1 MPEFRKDQL
10 TNRWVIISPERAKR
24 PRRDI
29 NDDPGSV
36 TDCPFCAGN
45 ESMTPP
51 AVLTYFADE
60 PQPGRVNWSLRVV
73 PNKFPAVV
81 DEDNWMPESKGI
93 YQFGSG
99 TGIHEVIVESPQ
111 HVLSAQSLDESQFR
125 QILHAYRDR
134 IVELRTDKRWRCVAI
149 YKNQGPQAGATL
161 DHVHSQLVAL
171 PIVPKGF
178 SEEVGNAKR
187 HYDSAGDCIYCR
199 MIDVESR
206 ERTRVV
212 FESDLFIAL
221 CPFASRFSYETWIL
235 PKQHRSSFDFQ
246 ATQDYTELAQS
257 LREILIRIDRR
268 LENPSFNYMVHSN
281 PLDEGENGYYHWHIE
296 ILPKLTQAAAFE
308 WGFGAHMNSVAPEE
322 AARLLREVAL

>member
-10 TNRWVIISPERAKR
+10 TDRWVIISPERAQR
-24 PRRDI
+24 PRRDLS
-29 NDDPGSV
+29 DAPGSV

-60 PQPGRVNWSLRVV
+60 VQPGRMNWSLRVV

-81 DEDNWMPESKGI
+81 DQGNWMLESKGI
-93 YQFGSG
+93 YQSG
-99 TGIHEVIVESPQ
+99 NGIGIHEVIIESPQ
-111 HVLSAQSLDESQFR
+111 HLFNVQSLDEAQFKR
-125 QILHAYRDR
+125 ILHAYKER
-134 IVELRTDKRWRCVAI
+134 IAQLRTDKRWRCVAI

-178 SEEVGNAKR
+178 EEEIANAKR
-187 HYDSAGDCIYCR
+187 HYESTGDCVYCR
-199 MIDVESR
+199 MIDTEIR
-206 ERTRVV
+206 EQTRIVL
-212 FESDLFIAL
+212 ESDRFIVV

-235 PKQHRSSFDFQ
+235 PKQHNSSFDLQ
-246 ATQDYTELAQS
+246 PTQNYPELARA
-257 LREILIRIDRR
+257 LREILIRIGRR
-268 LENPSFNYMVHSN
+268 LESPSFNYILYTN
-281 PLDEGENGYYHWHIE
+281 RLDEDENGYYHWYIA

-322 AARLLREVAL
+322 AARLLRDVAL